1 MAQHIFACAAPRC
14 LLDGIPR
21 LRLPGSAVYPR
32 FRPLRTSRGPGGYT
46 VTPAPGGRDL
56 HPHGELSYKVNH
68 HLAVCP
74 EAEASF
80 RPTGRTSMYAVL
92 ITPSPCERR
101 LSVSTRAGAQSTM
114 RRSTSTTRRWA

>member
-32 FRPLRTSRGPGGYT
+32 FKPLRTSRGPGGYT
-46 VTPAPGGRDL
+46 VTPARGGRDL

-92 ITPSPCERR
+92 ITLSPCERR
-101 LSVSTRAGAQSTM
+101 LSVSTRAGVPSTM